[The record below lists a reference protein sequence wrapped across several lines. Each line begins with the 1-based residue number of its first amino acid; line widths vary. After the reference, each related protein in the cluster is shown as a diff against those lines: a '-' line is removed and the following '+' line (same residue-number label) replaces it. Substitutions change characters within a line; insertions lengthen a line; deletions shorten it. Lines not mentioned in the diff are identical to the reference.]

1 MTGRQVF
8 APGLTAC
15 LCFALL
21 VALAASPTALA
32 EEDRTKAQEYFKK
45 GVSIGKSAKEQ
56 ADRAEA
62 VKKNTWDQLPKEGQE
77 FIKEAAKEGGEE
89 VWEKAKQS
97 KTFGKAAK
105 QVGKVV
111 KPLAKKTATFAAK
124 KANPVIGAFST
135 GYDAGTV
142 IHKFLPEE
150 TSSWIGER
158 VAKRIVYPL
167 TGDRDPA
174 PALSHTDPSAGEP
187 DTLDLERDI
196 TRLLEEKQRL
206 DDQYREWD
214 TGSGAGSNSWGDE
227 GNTWEGTAAPS
238 DREADWNQEAGSGN
252 WQASDTRTGWD
263 DDEWGREP
271 DEGTDWGDESTSVA
285 GNSWEETTALSY
297 GQGAS
302 WEQGVASD
310 GWPASDAGTGWGGGD
325 WDQVSDEGTGWDDE
339 STYAAGSIQDYDDL
353 MAELLQEED
362 ERRSSEEE
370 ARRILAIDAEH
381 RRREAER
388 LGLER
393 EQQQAEDREAG
404 QLRQEANLLSE
415 ERERLEQ
422 EKESLGREREY
433 QERSAAERQ
442 SARIAAEQARQ
453 AREAREQSTKAWANL
468 ANTVITGVA
477 RIQAVKSGIDPALI
491 PGPPLSISPE
501 ALGAAQRGAEIF
513 KQIMGSSGGSQSA
526 SGGGCAAAEPK
537 MRELAA
543 RAEAALREVQKD
555 QFNSAKRDAANAAI
569 RRAEDFARA
578 HPHC

>member
-1 MTGRQVF
+1 MAKRQAFV
-8 APGLTAC
+8 PGFTAC

-21 VALAASPTALA
+21 VALAVSPAARA
-32 EEDRTKAQEYFKK
+32 EEDRTKAQEYIKK
-45 GVSIGKSAKEQ
+45 GVSTGKAVKEK
-56 ADRAEA
+56 ADRAKA
-62 VKKNTWDQLPKEGQE
+62 VKMDTWDQLPEEGQE
-77 FIKEAAKEGGEE
+77 FITKAAKEGAEN

-111 KPLAKKTATFAAK
+111 KPLAKKTATFVAK

-135 GYDAGTV
+135 GYDVGTV
-142 IHKFLPEE
+142 IHEFLPEE
-150 TSSWIGER
+150 TSLWIGER

-227 GNTWEGTAAPS
+227 GNTWEDSAAPS
-238 DREADWNQEAGSGN
+238 DRETDWKQEAGDSWEGTAAPSYGRETNWEQGVASGN
-252 WQASDTRTGWD
+252 WQASDTGTGWD

-271 DEGTDWGDESTSVA
+271 DEGTGRGDESTYV
-285 GNSWEETTALSY
+285 
-297 GQGAS
+297 
-302 WEQGVASD
+302 
-310 GWPASDAGTGWGGGD
+310 
-325 WDQVSDEGTGWDDE
+325 
-339 STYAAGSIQDYDDL
+339 AGSIQDYDDL

-370 ARRILAIDAEH
+370 AQRILAIDAEH

-388 LGLER
+388 LGLE
-393 EQQQAEDREAG
+393 QQQAGDRETG
-404 QLRQEANLLSE
+404 QLQQEAKLLSE

-422 EKESLGREREY
+422 EKENLRREREH
-433 QERSAAERQ
+433 QARLGAEHQ
-442 SARIAAEQARQ
+442 SARIAGEQAQQ
-453 AREAREQSTKAWANL
+453 AREAREQSAKVWANL
-468 ANTVITGVA
+468 ANTIVTGVA
-477 RIQAVKSGIDPALI
+477 RIKAGKSGIDPATI
-491 PGPPLSISPE
+491 PGPPLSVSPE
-501 ALGAAQRGAEIF
+501 ALGAAQRGAQIF

-526 SGGGCAAAEPK
+526 SDGGCAAAEPK

-543 RAEAALREVQKD
+543 LAEAALRKVQTD
-555 QFNSAKRDAANAAI
+555 QFNNAKIDAANAAI

>member
-1 MTGRQVF
+1 MTGRQAFVR
-8 APGLTAC
+8 GLTAC
-15 LCFALL
+15 LCIAFL
-21 VALAASPTALA
+21 VMLAAATPARSQEA
-32 EEDRTKAQEYFKK
+32 RTKAQEYFNK
-45 GVSIGKSAKEQ
+45 GVSAGKAFKKKTDSVT
-56 ADRAEA
+56 DI
-62 VKKNTWDQLPKEGQE
+62 KKNTLDQVPEEGQE
-77 FIKEAAKEGGEE
+77 FIKEATKEGAEK

-105 QVGKVV
+105 QAGKVV
-111 KPLAKKTATFAAK
+111 KPLAKKTATFVAK

-142 IHKFLPEE
+142 IHEFLPEE

-196 TRLLEEKQRL
+196 TRLLEERQRL
-206 DDQYREWD
+206 DEQYQEWD
-214 TGSGAGSNSWGDE
+214 TGSGAGFNSWGDE
-227 GNTWEGTAAPS
+227 GSTWEETATPS
-238 DREADWNQEAGSGN
+238 SGRQADWKQGAGN
-252 WQASDTRTGWD
+252 WTASDTGWD
-263 DDEWGREP
+263 DDEWSREP
-271 DEGTDWGDESTSVA
+271 DEGTDWGDESTFVA
-285 GNSWEETTALSY
+285 GNSWEETAAPSY
-297 GQGAS
+297 GRETT

-388 LGLER
+388 VGLER

-513 KQIMGSSGGSQSA
+513 KKIMGSSGGSQSA

>member
-8 APGLTAC
+8 APGFTAC

-21 VALAASPTALA
+21 VALAASPAA
-32 EEDRTKAQEYFKK
+32 RGEEDRTKPQEYINKA
-45 GVSIGKSAKEQ
+45 VSIGKSAKEQ
-56 ADRAEA
+56 ADRAKA
-62 VKKNTWDQLPKEGQE
+62 VKKDTWDQLPKEGQK

-111 KPLAKKTATFAAK
+111 KPLAKKTATFVAK

-142 IHKFLPEE
+142 IHEFLPEE

-227 GNTWEGTAAPS
+227 GNTWEDTAAPS

-310 GWPASDAGTGWGGGD
+310 GWPASDADTGWGGGD

>member
-8 APGLTAC
+8 APGFTAC

-21 VALAASPTALA
+21 VALAASPAA
-32 EEDRTKAQEYFKK
+32 RGEEDRTKPQEYINKA
-45 GVSIGKSAKEQ
+45 VSIGKSAKEQ

-62 VKKNTWDQLPKEGQE
+62 VKKKTWDQLPKEGQE

-111 KPLAKKTATFAAK
+111 KPLAKKTATFVAK

-227 GNTWEGTAAPS
+227 GNTWKDTAAPS

-252 WQASDTRTGWD
+252 WQASDTGTGWD

-271 DEGTDWGDESTSVA
+271 DEGTDWGAESNYAA
-285 GNSWEETTALSY
+285 GDSWEKTTALSY

-310 GWPASDAGTGWGGGD
+310 SWPESGTGWDGD
-325 WDQVSDEGTGWDDE
+325 EWGQVPDEGTGRGDE
-339 STYAAGSIQDYDDL
+339 STYVAGSIQDYDDL

-370 ARRILAIDAEH
+370 AQRVLAIDAEH

-388 LGLER
+388 LGLEQ
-393 EQQQAEDREAG
+393 EQAGDRETG
-404 QLRQEANLLSE
+404 QLQQEAKLLSE

-422 EKESLGREREY
+422 EKENLRREREH
-433 QERSAAERQ
+433 QARLGAEHQ
-442 SARIAAEQARQ
+442 SARIAGEQARQ
-453 AREAREQSTKAWANL
+453 AREAREQSKKVWANL
-468 ANTVITGVA
+468 ANTIITGVA

-513 KQIMGSSGGSQSA
+513 KQIIGSSGGSQSA

>member
-1 MTGRQVF
+1 MTGRQAF

-45 GVSIGKSAKEQ
+45 GVSISKSAKEQ
-56 ADRAEA
+56 ADRAKA

-77 FIKEAAKEGGEE
+77 FIKEAAKEGAEK

-111 KPLAKKTATFAAK
+111 KPLAKKTATFVAK

-227 GNTWEGTAAPS
+227 GNTWKDTAAPS

-252 WQASDTRTGWD
+252 WQASDTGTGWD

-271 DEGTDWGDESTSVA
+271 DEGTDWGAESNYAA
-285 GNSWEETTALSY
+285 GDSWEKTTALSH

-310 GWPASDAGTGWGGGD
+310 SWPESGTGWDGD
-325 WDQVSDEGTGWDDE
+325 EWGQVPDEGTGRGDE
-339 STYAAGSIQDYDDL
+339 STYVAGSVQDYDDL
-353 MAELLQEED
+353 MVELLQEED

-370 ARRILAIDAEH
+370 AQRILAIDAEH
-381 RRREAER
+381 RRREAAR
-388 LGLER
+388 LER
-393 EQQQAEDREAG
+393 EQQQAEDREAARP
-404 QLRQEANLLSE
+404 RQEAKLLSE

-422 EKESLGREREY
+422 EKENLRREREY
-433 QERSAAERQ
+433 QARLAAEHQ
-442 SARIAAEQARQ
+442 SARIAGEQARQ
-453 AREAREQSTKAWANL
+453 ARESREQSKKVWANL
-468 ANTVITGVA
+468 ANTIITGVA
-477 RIQAVKSGIDPALI
+477 RIKAIKSGIDPASI
-491 PGPPLSISPE
+491 PDTSLFGGS
-501 ALGAAQRGAEIF
+501 GGTQRGVQNALEKMIQANRERQEREQQAYEARQRAIQ
-513 KQIMGSSGGSQSA
+513 KELSYQNPGNLTCVGPGCPSASRGGSRSR
-526 SGGGCAAAEPK
+526 SGSPGS
-537 MRELAA
+537 
-543 RAEAALREVQKD
+543 VQ
-555 QFNSAKRDAANAAI
+555 
-569 RRAEDFARA
+569 
-578 HPHC
+578 